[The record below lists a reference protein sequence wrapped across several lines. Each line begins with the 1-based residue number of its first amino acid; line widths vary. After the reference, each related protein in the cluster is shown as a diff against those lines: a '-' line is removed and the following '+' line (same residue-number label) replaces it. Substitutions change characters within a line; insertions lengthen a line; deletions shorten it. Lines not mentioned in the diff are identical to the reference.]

1 MTDLTQPVAW
11 KYRWKIDGEYVGWRY
26 SDASNAH
33 PSLDGFEEIPLYDA
47 DSIGTLTPR
56 ADAEL
61 AVALMVEPLLKR
73 REGIEADIRSA
84 HHGRGDGAS
93 SAMREDDR
101 DFRAAVAA
109 AFDALVPASALAEL
123 QALRADRDRLDAATN
138 TLSEMWEGE
147 KARAEAAEADITTYQ
162 KIVADMTQEA
172 ETDKAELATLRAAEK
187 ELSDAYLRIR
197 EKLGAWNTA
206 HGGADRFAVTEAAV
220 DALREK
226 VERLTGAAEALGAMP
241 EGYCFCSRNRIGD
254 DSKTHEPE
262 CADLRAALTE
272 GSAP

>member
-1 MTDLTQPVAW
+1 MTDLTQALAELRQMELTYGQLWTAREVMQTQ
-11 KYRWKIDGEYVGWRY
+11 
-26 SDASNAH
+26 NADNCK
-33 PSLDGFEEIPLYDA
+33 SIATTLNAALSGDLIPKADA
-47 DSIGTLTPR
+47 D
-56 ADAEL
+56 L

-147 KARAEAAEADITTYQ
+147 KARAEAAEARN
-162 KIVADMTQEA
+162 AELEA
-172 ETDKAELATLRAAEK
+172 LIRGKTFTVDESVELKAENERLRTPQGAAKVLLTISDVEIKPAAKALQDAFNLKGIGWKRYLSALRAA
-187 ELSDAYLRIR
+187 I
-197 EKLGAWNTA
+197 TA
-206 HGGADRFAVTEAAV
+206 LQV
-220 DALREK
+220 K
-226 VERLTGAAEALGAMP
+226 P
-241 EGYCFCSRNRIGD
+241 
-254 DSKTHEPE
+254 
-262 CADLRAALTE
+262 
-272 GSAP
+272 